1 MKSLIRK
8 RNGGNPGRLTR
19 VLSQKSLNVSNNSPA
34 PKSPPRTFLL
44 ETPVQFTTVSKNI
57 RYFLSDILIIQI
69 NRSLLPYFQ
78 GVQSQDRHLFLFSD
92 LLLIA
97 KARNGGNF
105 KLKQS
110 VRMSELWLTAGHIED
125 VAETSK
131 SQETSFVLGWPTTNV
146 VATFMYVTISLH
158 SSVSP
163 FFFFIPPFVNG
174 RDFASWRKESC
185 FFFLETRNKLAN
197 SSKCVKGGKEI
208 HRSIKT
214 VEVSVLSGRITPI
227 FISFRT
233 AAARDL
239 WWGRLT
245 ELVREES
252 MKEPPD
258 TNIQVVYHDS
268 DTNTEYVSAAYSSPS
283 LRGIYRRY
291 THDDVQSKRRERD
304 ASGGH
309 AFTVHSSH
317 TSSPG
322 PRE

>member
-1 MKSLIRK
+1 M
-8 RNGGNPGRLTR
+8 
-19 VLSQKSLNVSNNSPA
+19 
-34 PKSPPRTFLL
+34 
-44 ETPVQFTTVSKNI
+44 
-57 RYFLSDILIIQI
+57 
-69 NRSLLPYFQ
+69 
-78 GVQSQDRHLFLFSD
+78 
-92 LLLIA
+92 
-97 KARNGGNF
+97 
-105 KLKQS
+105 
-110 VRMSELWLTAGHIED
+110 
-125 VAETSK
+125 
-131 SQETSFVLGWPTTNV
+131 
-146 VATFMYVTISLH
+146 
-158 SSVSP
+158 
-163 FFFFIPPFVNG
+163 
-174 RDFASWRKESC
+174 
-185 FFFLETRNKLAN
+185 
-197 SSKCVKGGKEI
+197 KGGKEI

>member
-163 FFFFIPPFVNG
+163 FFFFIPPF
-174 RDFASWRKESC
+174 APRKWSRFRFVAKRIL
-185 FFFLETRNKLAN
+185 FFF
-197 SSKCVKGGKEI
+197 
-208 HRSIKT
+208 
-214 VEVSVLSGRITPI
+214 
-227 FISFRT
+227 F
-233 AAARDL
+233 
-239 WWGRLT
+239 
-245 ELVREES
+245 
-252 MKEPPD
+252 
-258 TNIQVVYHDS
+258 
-268 DTNTEYVSAAYSSPS
+268 
-283 LRGIYRRY
+283 
-291 THDDVQSKRRERD
+291 RD
-304 ASGGH
+304 AQ
-309 AFTVHSSH
+309 
-317 TSSPG
+317 
-322 PRE
+322 

>member
-163 FFFFIPPFVNG
+163 FSFFTPHPTI
-174 RDFASWRKESC
+174 C
-185 FFFLETRNKLAN
+185 L
-197 SSKCVKGGKEI
+197 SKMVAI
-208 HRSIKT
+208 
-214 VEVSVLSGRITPI
+214 
-227 FISFRT
+227 
-233 AAARDL
+233 
-239 WWGRLT
+239 
-245 ELVREES
+245 
-252 MKEPPD
+252 
-258 TNIQVVYHDS
+258 
-268 DTNTEYVSAAYSSPS
+268 S
-283 LRGIYRRY
+283 LRGEKNL
-291 THDDVQSKRRERD
+291 V
-304 ASGGH
+304 
-309 AFTVHSSH
+309 FFF
-317 TSSPG
+317 
-322 PRE
+322 